1 MKMTSGKFGT
11 LFLIPVTLGTNLPSE
26 VLPTAV
32 LQTIKRLDYFIAE
45 NAKSARLF
53 LKSVG
58 IEKPLQEITVMEIDK
73 HNNII
78 DYSGYFEYL
87 KNGLDTGL
95 LSEAGMPAVADPG
108 SSFVRMAHREGIVV
122 KPLIGPSSILLALA
136 GSGLNG
142 QNFCF
147 HGYLP
152 KDKLNR
158 IEKLR
163 LIEKNSFRNYQ
174 TQLFIE
180 TPYRNQALFE
190 DILNSCSDDTLLCV
204 AADLTLPTEE
214 IHTKLIREWKKHRKN
229 YNKRPAVFLILAG

>member
-1 MKMTSGKFGT
+1 MTNGKFGT
-11 LFLIPVTLGTNLPSE
+11 LFLIPVTLGDNPPSE
-26 VLPTAV
+26 VLPSSV
-32 LQTIKRLDYFIAE
+32 IDIIRKLEFFIAE

-53 LKSVG
+53 LKNAG

-73 HNNII
+73 HNDII
-78 DYSGYFEYL
+78 DFNSYFGHL
-87 KNGLDTGL
+87 KNGFDTGL

-122 KPLIGPSSILLALA
+122 KPLPGPSSVFLALA

-152 KDKLNR
+152 KDKQNR
-158 IEKLR
+158 VERLR
-163 LIEKNSFRNYQ
+163 LIEKTSFKNYQ
-174 TQLFIE
+174 TQIFIE

-190 DILNSCSDDTLLCV
+190 DLLNTCSGETLLCIAV
-204 AADLTLPTEE
+204 ELTLPTEE
-214 IHTKLIREWKKHRKN
+214 IHTMRIKDWKKHKAN
-229 YNKRPAVFLILAG
+229 YNKRPAVFLILAD